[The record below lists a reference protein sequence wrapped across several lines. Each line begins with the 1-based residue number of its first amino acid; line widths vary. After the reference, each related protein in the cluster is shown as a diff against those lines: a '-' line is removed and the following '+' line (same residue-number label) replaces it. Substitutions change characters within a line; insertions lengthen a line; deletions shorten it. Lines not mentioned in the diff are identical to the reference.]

1 MYPTKVMYHRTA
13 LRLLLIASLSGAA
26 PFASGAA
33 TYAVRT
39 EIVSYGIY
47 DDPSDE
53 QNRELIYW
61 IVLYLSECDSD
72 VDSIGWCVTKIK
84 IIEFNDAP
92 TADRT
97 WADNS
102 PTVATGDGLWWV
114 DHADFDDPQ
123 PDEFLMPPFIDGT
136 AEGVA
141 QESDL
146 DYEFEGKVLPTEEDY
161 FTATAALTLD
171 FWLNQTPLINRT
183 AEPVEVEMDDELP
196 L

>member
-1 MYPTKVMYHRTA
+1 M
-13 LRLLLIASLSGAA
+13 
-26 PFASGAA
+26 
-33 TYAVRT
+33 
-39 EIVSYGIY
+39 
-47 DDPSDE
+47 
-53 QNRELIYW
+53 
-61 IVLYLSECDSD
+61 LYLSECDSD

-141 QESDL
+141 QEPDL

-171 FWLNQTPLINRT
+171 FCLNQTPLINRT